1 MPGSQEKN
9 TSLDELSVL
18 IRKTGRQMSESAIC
32 LAMRPAETYFRNLR
46 LTVDKI
52 GSAPVRRPP
61 PLERYMRQWNEFMS
75 GTRNDLDKGTMRYLC
90 WEPDIATS
98 DRFLAYVQNSG
109 MELGRRPLEGLV
121 RSCHSKWE
129 WPFPAQPPV
138 AIIRALVVG
147 YSGSNPIL
155 VKWRSHLEAILGP
168 DGPELLARA
177 FVSSGSSLSDHL
189 AGWYLELQSPF
200 VRQIVEAATAACRGQ
215 LGRSS
220 RDLATLL
227 IRELL
232 PWPGWTLSNFK
243 KEVGALI
250 LHNAV
255 TEEIRKRFEAF
266 ILTHKELGDPRLP
279 DNYSKW
285 AEVPQQARER
295 FLQWL
300 RKEKTSI
307 SFERVF
313 REGEGWGW
321 QCRDD
326 SAKSV
331 RYG

>member
-1 MPGSQEKN
+1 
-9 TSLDELSVL
+9 
-18 IRKTGRQMSESAIC
+18 MSESAIC
-32 LAMRPAETYFRNLR
+32 LAARPAENYFRNLR
-46 LTVDKI
+46 LAVDKI

-61 PLERYMRQWNEFMS
+61 PLEKYMRQWNEFVS
-75 GTRNDLDKGTMRYLC
+75 GIRNELDRGTMRYLC
-90 WEPDIATS
+90 WEPDIATA
-98 DRFLAYVQNSG
+98 DRFLAYLQNSG

-129 WPFPAQPPV
+129 WPFPIQPPV
-138 AIIRALVVG
+138 GVIRALVAG
-147 YSGSNPIL
+147 YAGSNPIL
-155 VKWRSHLEAILGP
+155 VKWRSHPDAILGP

-177 FVSSGSSLSDHL
+177 FADNGTLLNDLL
-189 AGWYLELQSPF
+189 AEWYLEPQSAF

-227 IRELL
+227 LEELL
-232 PWPGWTLSNFK
+232 SWPGWKLSTFK

-250 LHNAV
+250 LHNGLA
-255 TEEIRKRFEAF
+255 EEVQKRFENF
-266 ILTHKELGDPRLP
+266 VLNHKELGDPRYPGNHL
-279 DNYSKW
+279 KW

-300 RKEKTSI
+300 RKEKTVS

-321 QCRDD
+321 QRRDD
-326 SAKSV
+326 RGKAI
-331 RYG
+331 RFG

>member
-1 MPGSQEKN
+1 MPDSQEKN
-9 TSLDELSVL
+9 TSLDELSFL

-32 LAMRPAETYFRNLR
+32 LATRPAENYFQNLR

-61 PLERYMRQWNEFMS
+61 PLERYVRQWNEFMS
-75 GTRNDLDKGTMRYLC
+75 GTRDDLDRGTTRYLC
-90 WEPDIATS
+90 WEPNIATS
-98 DRFLAYVQNSG
+98 DRFLAYLQKSG

-129 WPFPAQPPV
+129 WPFPIQPPV
-138 AIIRALVVG
+138 AIIRTLVAG
-147 YSGSNPIL
+147 YPGSNPIL
-155 VKWRSHLEAILGP
+155 VRWKSHPDAVLGP

-177 FVSSGSSLSDHL
+177 FVCSGTTLNDHL
-189 AGWYLELQSPF
+189 DGWYLEPQSPF
-200 VRQIVEAATAACRGQ
+200 VQQIVEAATAACRGQ

-227 IRELL
+227 LKELL
-232 PWPGWTLSNFK
+232 PWPGWKLSTFK
-243 KEVGALI
+243 TEVGALI
-250 LHNAV
+250 LHNAI
-255 TEEIRKRFEAF
+255 TEEVRKTFEHF

-279 DNYSKW
+279 DNHSKW

-300 RKEKTSI
+300 HNEKTTI
-307 SFERVF
+307 SFEHVF

-321 QCRDD
+321 QPRDD
-326 SAKSV
+326 RAKSV
-331 RYG
+331 RFG